1 MKSVKEL
8 HKKAMDLAE
17 FAFVAKLRGD
27 SVKAEGLLRQ
37 AFEYESQAA
46 RLVPDEPSSEPTRSI
61 LYSSAAT
68 LALDC
73 HELCKAEQ
81 LIAEGLAGNPSSEIE
96 QELRDLYKQVR
107 KVRSETPQVALNPA
121 CGGGTDVSV
130 KQPIPTK
137 VHEPKQPLKV
147 EDSRN
152 GDEEVPSL
160 PSA

>member
-8 HKKAMDLAE
+8 HKKAMELAE
-17 FAFVAKLRGD
+17 FAFVAKLRGNP
-27 SVKAEGLLRQ
+27 VKAEELLRQ

-73 HELCKAEQ
+73 NEPREAEE
-81 LIAEGLAGNPSSEIE
+81 LIAEGLAGNPAPEIE

-107 KVRSETPQVALNPA
+107 KA
-121 CGGGTDVSV
+121 DVSV

-137 VHEPKQPLKV
+137 VHEPKQLLK
-147 EDSRN
+147 
-152 GDEEVPSL
+152 DEEAPSS

>member
-73 HELCKAEQ
+73 HELCEAEE
-81 LIAEGLAGNPSSEIE
+81 LIAEGIAGNPAPEIE

-107 KVRSETPQVALNPA
+107 KA
-121 CGGGTDVSV
+121 DVSV
-130 KQPIPTK
+130 KRPIPTK
-137 VHEPKQPLKV
+137 VHEPKQPLK
-147 EDSRN
+147 
-152 GDEEVPSL
+152 DEEAPSP
-160 PSA
+160 PSV

>member
-8 HKKAMDLAE
+8 HKKAMDVAE

-27 SVKAEGLLRQ
+27 SVKAERLLRQ

-46 RLVPDEPSSEPTRSI
+46 RVVPDEPSSEPTRSI

-73 HELCKAEQ
+73 HELCEAEE
-81 LIAEGLAGNPSSEIE
+81 LIAEGLAGNPAPEIE

-107 KVRSETPQVALNPA
+107 KVRSETPQGRA
-121 CGGGTDVSV
+121 DVFV
-130 KQPIPTK
+130 KQPISTK
-137 VHEPKQPLKV
+137 VHEPKQPLK
-147 EDSRN
+147 
-152 GDEEVPSL
+152 DEEAPSP